1 MPQAADQLHY
11 FDNTIFGS
19 YLLLS
24 RSLRSQA
31 TEKCFRIEVI
41 TLFHQ
46 LVQHFL
52 HGSIPAS
59 HPFYS
64 HTITRQFGKAIRLG
78 SRDSFPTKTL
88 QESMHKKTG
97 RIIDVDIIFSNR
109 SDITRNKEVVSIRQP
124 VSCEREFP
132 GRRGTCFRLIRHCII
147 GRQRLAGNTCRIAL
161 HRGWNYGNLY
171 SPLAEHQRREIR
183 LITRRCIVPR
193 PSAAPIKGV
202 FH

>member
-11 FDNTIFGS
+11 FDNAIFGS

-52 HGSIPAS
+52 HGSVPAS
-59 HPFYS
+59 HTLYS
-64 HTITRQFGKAIRLG
+64 HTVARQFGKAIRLG
-78 SRDSFPTKTL
+78 SGDSFPTKAF
-88 QESMHKKTG
+88 QESMHKETG
-97 RIIDVDIIFSNR
+97 RIVDVDIIFPDR
-109 SDITRNKEVVSIRQP
+109 SDIARNKEIVSIRQP
-124 VSCEREFP
+124 ISREREFT
-132 GRRGTCFRLIRHCII
+132 GRRSACLCLIRHCII
-147 GRQRLAGNTCRIAL
+147 RRYRLAGNTCRIAL
-161 HRGWNYGNLY
+161 HGGGNYGDLY
-171 SPLAEHQRREIR
+171 SPFAEHQWREIR
-183 LITRRCIVPR
+183 LITRRRIVPG